1 MNCIKYYNPK
11 NNRYQISEILKIE
24 KDVIFCYNKKAN
36 YYYQENLKNLIEL
49 SEKENPDWQGEIKK
63 PLVIIK
69 YKNFTI

>member
-11 NNRYQISEILKIE
+11 NNRYQISEILKVE

-36 YYYQENLKNLIEL
+36 YYYQESLKNLIEL
-49 SEKENPDWQGEIKK
+49 SEKENPDWQGSTKK
-63 PLVIIK
+63 PLIIIK